1 MYDRLMD
8 MLAQAPEVLQ
18 KSDRIPQLPPHLLLP
33 ALIDL
38 AESVRAADGSLQ
50 AYYAELLMSSAT
62 PLFWEEPS
70 RLTTLDESPA
80 AVSQSP
86 QDQDVKI
93 RFKDLEAARTL
104 TMYWAMLALSW
115 SGIHDL
121 YMTFTHLLASN
132 IIPDAL
138 RPAVQGLLTEP
149 PDWRDP
155 VRKVCRSIHYCISD
169 RSSGIGIMHIAVPL
183 DIVTNVMRNRTGCGK
198 EYSEALRVGKEIQSE
213 WIRVNQFDLVC
224 DT

>member
-8 MLAQAPEVLQ
+8 MLAQAPEVLK
-18 KSDRIPQLPPHLLLP
+18 KSDVIPQLPPHLLLP

-50 AYYAELLMSSAT
+50 AYYAELVVSSTT
-62 PLFWEEPS
+62 PLFWEEPA

-80 AVSQSP
+80 AAPEAP
-86 QDQDVKI
+86 QEEDVNL

-121 YMTFTHLLASN
+121 YMTFAQLLASN

-138 RPAVQGLLTEP
+138 RPVVQGLLTEP

-155 VRKVCRSIHYCISD
+155 VRKVCRSVHYCISD
-169 RSSGIGIMHIAVPL
+169 RNSGIGIMHIAVPL
-183 DIVTNVMRNRTGCGK
+183 DIVTNVMRNRTGCEK
-198 EYSEALRVGKEIQSE
+198 EYLEALRVGKEIQSE
-213 WIRVNQFDLVC
+213 WIRVNQFDLC
-224 DT
+224 SDT